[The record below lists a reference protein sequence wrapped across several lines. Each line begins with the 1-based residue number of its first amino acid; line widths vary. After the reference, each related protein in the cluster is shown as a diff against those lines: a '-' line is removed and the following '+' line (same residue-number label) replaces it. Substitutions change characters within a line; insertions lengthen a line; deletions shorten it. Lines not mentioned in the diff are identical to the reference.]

1 MKKTPAMFFFALLT
15 AAMLSACTI
24 VTPVAVSS
32 NPIGPKVGQASSTII
47 LGIISFGD
55 ASIQK
60 AAKNAGIT
68 KVSTVDMQTSNYL
81 GIVVIY
87 NVIVTGE

>member
-1 MKKTPAMFFFALLT
+1 MKTCNVFFALLT
-15 AAMLSACTI
+15 AAMLSACTM
-24 VTPVAVSS
+24 VMPVAVSS
-32 NPIGPKVGQASSTII
+32 NPIGPKVGQASGTII